1 VVSVT
6 EKAHVMRQVRTGK
19 ANVSEPLLMCR
30 KRSGGTK
37 TGVQLLPREE
47 PGGYL
52 LTALVVSGM
61 KVARARFRRQ
71 CGTRERLAPMPLAG
85 CWTGW
90 RKGEAQAAETV
101 RARVPMRGR
110 RADRLVVVM
119 TPGNAGRA
127 KGTDCPGS
135 FDDQPAVPGGVG

>member
-1 VVSVT
+1 MT

-19 ANVSEPLLMCR
+19 ANVSEPLLTCR
-30 KRSGGTK
+30 KRSGDIETR
-37 TGVQLLPREE
+37 VQLLPWDKSGRC
-47 PGGYL
+47 L

-110 RADRLVVVM
+110 RADRLVVVR

-127 KGTDCPGS
+127 KGTGRPGS
-135 FDDQPAVPGGVG
+135 FDDQPARPGGVG

>member
-1 VVSVT
+1 MVSVA
-6 EKAHVMRQVRTGK
+6 EKAHKMCQVRTGK
-19 ANVSEPLLMCR
+19 ANVSEPLLTCR
-30 KRSGGTK
+30 KRIGDIR
-37 TGVQLLPREE
+37 TGVQLLPREK

-71 CGTRERLAPMPLAG
+71 CGTRERLALMRPAR
-85 CWTGW
+85 CWTGR
-90 RKGEAQAAETV
+90 RKGAARAAETV

-127 KGTDCPGS
+127 KGTGCPGLL
-135 FDDQPAVPGGVG
+135 DDQPARPGGVG

>member
-1 VVSVT
+1 MT
-6 EKAHVMRQVRTGK
+6 EKAHVMRQVGAEK
-19 ANVSEPLLMCR
+19 ANVSEPLLKCR
-30 KRSGGTK
+30 NVLDDIETGVWILLRDGSGGC
-37 TGVQLLPREE
+37 
-47 PGGYL
+47 L
-52 LTALVVSGM
+52 LTGQVVSGM

-110 RADRLVVVM
+110 RADRLVVVR

-127 KGTDCPGS
+127 KGTGRPGS
-135 FDDQPAVPGGVG
+135 FDDQPAMPGGVG

>member
-1 VVSVT
+1 MVSVA
-6 EKAHVMRQVRTGK
+6 EKAHEMCQVRTGK
-19 ANVSEPLLMCR
+19 ANVSEPLLTCR
-30 KRSGGTK
+30 KRSGDIE
-37 TGVQLLPREE
+37 TGVQLLPWDKS
-47 PGGYL
+47 GGCL
-52 LTALVVSGM
+52 LIGQMVSGM

-90 RKGEAQAAETV
+90 RKGEAQAAGTV

-110 RADRLVVVM
+110 RADRLVVAV

-127 KGTDCPGS
+127 KGTGRPGS
-135 FDDQPAVPGGVG
+135 FGGQPAVPGGAG

>member
-6 EKAHVMRQVRTGK
+6 EKAHEMRQVGTEK
-19 ANVSEPLLMCR
+19 ANESEPLMKCR
-30 KRSGGTK
+30 KRIDDIE
-37 TGVQLLPREE
+37 TGVQLLPRDES
-47 PGGYL
+47 GGYL
-52 LTALVVSGM
+52 STALVVSGM

-110 RADRLVVVM
+110 RADRLVVVR

-127 KGTDCPGS
+127 KGTGRPGS
-135 FDDQPAVPGGVG
+135 FDDQPAMPGGVG

>member
-1 VVSVT
+1 MVSVA
-6 EKAHVMRQVRTGK
+6 EKAHEMRQVRTGK
-19 ANVSEPLLMCR
+19 ANVSEPLLTCR
-30 KRSGGTK
+30 KRIDDIETR
-37 TGVQLLPREE
+37 VQLLPWDKS
-47 PGGYL
+47 GGCL
-52 LTALVVSGM
+52 FTGQMVSGV

-127 KGTDCPGS
+127 KGTGCPGS
-135 FDDQPAVPGGVG
+135 FDDQPAMPGGVG